1 MKRLITVGVL
11 LACIV
16 TICITSQAVLTDCA
30 EAVGTPLSE
39 GIDAAQSDDIE
50 TARQK
55 ATEAEMAFMDRETW
69 LNLFVPR
76 DLVENLGAQIARL
89 TDLAEEETLSE
100 YRAEAKS
107 TLVMLTHVVEDERA
121 IL

>member
-16 TICITSQAVLTDCA
+16 AICITSQAVITDCA

-39 GIDAAQSDDIE
+39 GIDAAESDDIE

-55 ATEAEMAFMDRETW
+55 AAEAEMAFMDREKW
-69 LNLFVPR
+69 LNLFVHR

>member
-16 TICITSQAVLTDCA
+16 AICITSQAVLTDCA

-39 GIDAAQSDDIE
+39 GIDAAESDDIE

-55 ATEAEMAFMDRETW
+55 ATEAEMAFMDREKW
-69 LNLFVPR
+69 LNLFVHR

>member
-16 TICITSQAVLTDCA
+16 AICITSQAVLTDCA

-55 ATEAEMAFMDRETW
+55 AAEAEMAFMNREKW
-69 LNLFVPR
+69 LNLFVHR

>member
-16 TICITSQAVLTDCA
+16 AICITSQTVLTDCA

-39 GIDAAQSDDIE
+39 GIDAAESDDIE

-55 ATEAEMAFMDRETW
+55 AAEAEMAFMDREKW
-69 LNLFVPR
+69 LNLFVHR

>member
-16 TICITSQAVLTDCA
+16 AICITSQAVLTDCA

-39 GIDAAQSDDIE
+39 GIDAAESDDIE

-55 ATEAEMAFMDRETW
+55 AAEAEMAFMNREKW
-69 LNLFVPR
+69 LNLFVHR

>member
-1 MKRLITVGVL
+1 MKRLITVAVL

-16 TICITSQAVLTDCA
+16 AICITSQAVLTDCA

-55 ATEAEMAFMDRETW
+55 AAEAEMAFMDREKW
-69 LNLFVPR
+69 LNLFVHR

-107 TLVMLTHVVEDERA
+107 TLVRLTHVVEDERA

>member
-1 MKRLITVGVL
+1 MKRLITVAVL

-16 TICITSQAVLTDCA
+16 AICITSQAVLTDCA

-55 ATEAEMAFMDRETW
+55 AAEAEMAFMNREKW
-69 LNLFVPR
+69 LNLFVHR

>member
-16 TICITSQAVLTDCA
+16 AICITSQAVLTDCA

-55 ATEAEMAFMDRETW
+55 ATEAEMAFMDREKW
-69 LNLFVPR
+69 LNLFVHR
-76 DLVENLGAQIARL
+76 DLAENLGAQIARL

>member
-1 MKRLITVGVL
+1 M
-11 LACIV
+11 
-16 TICITSQAVLTDCA
+16 
-30 EAVGTPLSE
+30 SE

-55 ATEAEMAFMDRETW
+55 AVEAEMGFMDREKW
-69 LNLFVPR
+69 LNLFVHR

>member
-16 TICITSQAVLTDCA
+16 AICITSQAVLTDCA
-30 EAVGTPLSE
+30 EAVGTHLSE
-39 GIDAAQSDDIE
+39 GIDAAESDDIE

-55 ATEAEMAFMDRETW
+55 AAEAEMAFMDREKW
-69 LNLFVPR
+69 LNLFVHR

>member
-16 TICITSQAVLTDCA
+16 AVCITSQAVLTDCA

-55 ATEAEMAFMDRETW
+55 AAEAEMAFMNREKW
-69 LNLFVPR
+69 LNLFVHR

>member
-16 TICITSQAVLTDCA
+16 AVCITSQAVLTDCA

-50 TARQK
+50 MARQK
-55 ATEAEMAFMDRETW
+55 AAEAEMAFMDREKW
-69 LNLFVPR
+69 LNLFVHR

>member
-16 TICITSQAVLTDCA
+16 AVCITSQTVLTDCA

-39 GIDAAQSDDIE
+39 GIDAAESDDIE

-55 ATEAEMAFMDRETW
+55 AAEAEMAFMDREKW
-69 LNLFVPR
+69 LNLFVHR

>member
-16 TICITSQAVLTDCA
+16 AICITSQAVLTDCA

-39 GIDAAQSDDIE
+39 GIDAAESDDIE

-55 ATEAEMAFMDRETW
+55 AAEAEMAFMDREKW
-69 LNLFVPR
+69 LNLFVHR

>member
-1 MKRLITVGVL
+1 MKRLITVGAL

-16 TICITSQAVLTDCA
+16 AVCITSQAVLTDCA

-55 ATEAEMAFMDRETW
+55 AAEAEMAFMDREKW
-69 LNLFVPR
+69 LNLFVHR

>member
-16 TICITSQAVLTDCA
+16 AVCITSQAVLTDCA

-39 GIDAAQSDDIE
+39 GIDAAETDDIE

-55 ATEAEMAFMDRETW
+55 AAEAEMAFMDREKW
-69 LNLFVPR
+69 LNLFVHR

>member
-16 TICITSQAVLTDCA
+16 AICITSQAVLTDCA

-39 GIDAAQSDDIE
+39 GIDAAESDDIE

-55 ATEAEMAFMDRETW
+55 ATEAEMAFMNREKW
-69 LNLFVPR
+69 LNLFVHR

>member
-1 MKRLITVGVL
+1 MKRLITVAVL

-16 TICITSQAVLTDCA
+16 AICITSQAVLTDCA

-39 GIDAAQSDDIE
+39 GIDAAESDDIE

-55 ATEAEMAFMDRETW
+55 AAEAEMAFMDREKW
-69 LNLFVPR
+69 LNLFVHR

>member
-16 TICITSQAVLTDCA
+16 AICITSQAVLTDCA

-55 ATEAEMAFMDRETW
+55 AAEAEMAFMDREKW
-69 LNLFVPR
+69 LNLFVHR

>member
-1 MKRLITVGVL
+1 MKRLITVGAL

-16 TICITSQAVLTDCA
+16 AICITSQAVLTDCA

-39 GIDAAQSDDIE
+39 GIDAAESDDIE

-55 ATEAEMAFMDRETW
+55 ATEAEMAFMDREKW
-69 LNLFVPR
+69 LNLFVHR

>member
-1 MKRLITVGVL
+1 MKRLITVAVL

-16 TICITSQAVLTDCA
+16 AVCITSQAVLTDCA

-55 ATEAEMAFMDRETW
+55 AAEAEMAFMDREKW
-69 LNLFVPR
+69 LNLFVHR

>member
-16 TICITSQAVLTDCA
+16 AVCITSQAVLTDCA

-55 ATEAEMAFMDRETW
+55 AVEAEMAFMDREKW
-69 LNLFVPR
+69 LNLFVHR

-100 YRAEAKS
+100 YRADAKS
-107 TLVMLTHVVEDERA
+107 TLVMLTHVVEDERS

>member
-1 MKRLITVGVL
+1 MKRLITVAVL

-16 TICITSQAVLTDCA
+16 AVCITSQAVLTDCA

-55 ATEAEMAFMDRETW
+55 AAEAEMAFMNREKW
-69 LNLFVPR
+69 LNLFVHR

>member
-16 TICITSQAVLTDCA
+16 AVCITSQAVLTDCA

-39 GIDAAQSDDIE
+39 GIDAAETDDIE

-55 ATEAEMAFMDRETW
+55 AVEAEMAFMNREKW
-69 LNLFVPR
+69 LNLFVHR

>member
-16 TICITSQAVLTDCA
+16 AICITSQAVLTDCA

-39 GIDAAQSDDIE
+39 GIDAAETDDIE

-55 ATEAEMAFMDRETW
+55 AAEAEMAFMDREKW
-69 LNLFVPR
+69 LNLFVHR

>member
-1 MKRLITVGVL
+1 MKRLITVAVL

-16 TICITSQAVLTDCA
+16 AICITSQAVLTDCA

-39 GIDAAQSDDIE
+39 GIDAAESDDIE

-55 ATEAEMAFMDRETW
+55 AAEAEMAFINREKW
-69 LNLFVPR
+69 LNLFVHR

>member
-16 TICITSQAVLTDCA
+16 AICITSQAVLTDCA

-39 GIDAAQSDDIE
+39 GIDAAESDDIE

-55 ATEAEMAFMDRETW
+55 AAEAEMAFMNREKW
-69 LNLFVPR
+69 LNLFVHR

-89 TDLAEEETLSE
+89 TDLAEEENLSE

>member
-1 MKRLITVGVL
+1 MKRLITVGAL

-16 TICITSQAVLTDCA
+16 AICITSQAVLTDCA

-55 ATEAEMAFMDRETW
+55 AAEAEMAFMNREKW
-69 LNLFVPR
+69 LNLFVHR

>member
-16 TICITSQAVLTDCA
+16 AICITSQTVLTDCA

-39 GIDAAQSDDIE
+39 GIDAAESDDIE

-55 ATEAEMAFMDRETW
+55 ATEAEMAFMDREKW
-69 LNLFVPR
+69 LNLFVHR

>member
-16 TICITSQAVLTDCA
+16 AICITSQAVLTDCA

-39 GIDAAQSDDIE
+39 GIDAAESDDIE

-55 ATEAEMAFMDRETW
+55 AAEAETAFMDREKW
-69 LNLFVPR
+69 LNLFVHR

>member
-1 MKRLITVGVL
+1 MKRLITVAVL
-11 LACIV
+11 LVCIV
-16 TICITSQAVLTDCA
+16 AVCLTSQAVLSNCA

-39 GIDAAQSDDIE
+39 GIDAAQAGDIE
-50 TARQK
+50 VARQK
-55 ATEAEMAFMDRETW
+55 AAEAERAFMDRERW
-69 LNLFVPR
+69 LNVFVHR

-89 TDLAEEETLSE
+89 YDLAEEETLSE

-107 TLVMLTHVVEDERA
+107 TLVMLTHVVEDERS

>member
-16 TICITSQAVLTDCA
+16 AVCITSQAVLTDCA

-55 ATEAEMAFMDRETW
+55 AVEAEMAFMDREKW
-69 LNLFVPR
+69 LNLFVHR

-107 TLVMLTHVVEDERA
+107 TLVMLTHVVEDERS

>member
-1 MKRLITVGVL
+1 MKRLITVAVL

-16 TICITSQAVLTDCA
+16 AVCITSQAVLTDCA

-39 GIDAAQSDDIE
+39 GIDAAESDDIE

-55 ATEAEMAFMDRETW
+55 AAEAEMAFMNREKW
-69 LNLFVPR
+69 LNLFVHR

>member
-16 TICITSQAVLTDCA
+16 AICITSQAVLTDCA

-55 ATEAEMAFMDRETW
+55 AAEAEMAFMDREKW
-69 LNLFVPR
+69 LNLFVHR

-107 TLVMLTHVVEDERA
+107 TLVMLTHIVEDERA